1 MDKRAG
7 PVAEISLERGEIS
20 LTGMENSPYKHSQA
34 GQPGWRDDIFNSVH
48 ASNPCVHVKMAELH
62 KIRERST
69 GGKKANKVEKKAQR
83 KNFRWETDMIEHLI
97 DCLLDYKS
105 SMMYKNLDFDA
116 DKPMQYRK
124 LRLAM
129 ATIYEEDISVFGP
142 LALTPLPSNFEQLS
156 KEDKAKAKLLQKK
169 SKELIDK
176 GIKQIMEKVKEIRQN
191 FAKAVVAGNRSGS
204 GKIVYEFYEKLI
216 LIWGGSA
223 NTKSL
228 PYGVTADDLLEESSA
243 EDDSNFSNY
252 DEIDRE
258 ILLAEENEKENDQ
271 EDDFEKE
278 GMEES
283 TSTSEVVPSK
293 RKGNCVPQLIDNKR
307 KHLERNLSAAQRD
320 QLLIKEAKED
330 SKFKKDLADVNH
342 PTSLLKVS
350 KLLVSR

>member
-1 MDKRAG
+1 VHLYGKRAG

-62 KIRERST
+62 K
-69 GGKKANKVEKKAQR
+69 VEKKAQR

-116 DKPMQYRK
+116 DKPMTYRK

-156 KEDKAKAKLLQKK
+156 KEEKAKAKLLQKK
-169 SKELIDK
+169 SEELIDK

-223 NTKSL
+223 NTKPL
-228 PYGVTADDLLEESSA
+228 PYGVTADDLLAESSPPT
-243 EDDSNFSNY
+243 FPTMT
-252 DEIDRE
+252 
-258 ILLAEENEKENDQ
+258 K
-271 EDDFEKE
+271 
-278 GMEES
+278 
-283 TSTSEVVPSK
+283 
-293 RKGNCVPQLIDNKR
+293 LIGKYC
-307 KHLERNLSAAQRD
+307 
-320 QLLIKEAKED
+320 
-330 SKFKKDLADVNH
+330 
-342 PTSLLKVS
+342 
-350 KLLVSR
+350 